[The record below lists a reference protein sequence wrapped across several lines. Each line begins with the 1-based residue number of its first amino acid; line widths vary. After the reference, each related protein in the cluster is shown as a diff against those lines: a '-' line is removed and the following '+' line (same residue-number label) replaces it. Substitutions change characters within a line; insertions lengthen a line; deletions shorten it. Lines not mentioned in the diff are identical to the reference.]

1 MVCALIKILRNEA
14 PNDRE
19 ETMLDRAL
27 QVLDERHPGIPVLRD
42 LVQVLEDGP
51 DAVREVALD
60 RGNVERYRDLD
71 REPARSA

>member
-1 MVCALIKILRNEA
+1 MVCALIKILRNAA

-27 QVLDERHPGIPVLRD
+27 QVLDERHAGIPVLRD

-51 DAVREVALD
+51 DAVREAALD
-60 RGNVERYRDLD
+60 RGKDNRWDD
-71 REPARSA
+71 RMTGA